1 MSLDLTTCDEQLIIK
16 ANDIKSRLQSLRGD
30 AVALAHDGANLGDL
44 LIAWRDAGGK
54 LLPPE
59 VTEDVTRFALK
70 ASSSRRRGLID
81 DPAQLSFALAI
92 DGPEPRIK
100 PAIHREHNEPMEAT
114 TKAQALR
121 LYITTWTEREPLE
134 KWDDGTR
141 RALKADLEPL
151 AQLWAKL

>member
-1 MSLDLTTCDEQLIIK
+1 MKIDLTTCDAELIAK
-16 ANDIKSRLQSLRGD
+16 AQDINQRLTNLRGD

-44 LIAWRDAGGK
+44 LIAWRNAGGK

-59 VTEDVTRFALK
+59 VTEDITRFALK

-100 PAIHREHNEPMEAT
+100 PALARVHNEPMEAT

-121 LYITTWTEREPLE
+121 LYLASWTEREPLE
-134 KWDDGTR
+134 AWDDGTK
-141 RALKADLEPL
+141 RALKADLQPL
-151 AQLWAKL
+151 AELWARL

>member
-1 MSLDLTTCDEQLIIK
+1 MKIDLTTCDDQLITQANSIK
-16 ANDIKSRLQSLRGD
+16 TRLTNLRGD

-54 LLPPE
+54 LLPPD

-70 ASSSRRRGLID
+70 ASSARRRGLID
-81 DPAQLSFALAI
+81 DPAQLSFALAL

-100 PAIHREHNEPMEAT
+100 PPVHREHNEPMEAT

-121 LYITTWTEREPLE
+121 LYITTWTEREPLDQ
-134 KWDDGTR
+134 WDEGTK
-141 RALKADLEPL
+141 RALKADLQPL
-151 AQLWAKL
+151 AELWARL